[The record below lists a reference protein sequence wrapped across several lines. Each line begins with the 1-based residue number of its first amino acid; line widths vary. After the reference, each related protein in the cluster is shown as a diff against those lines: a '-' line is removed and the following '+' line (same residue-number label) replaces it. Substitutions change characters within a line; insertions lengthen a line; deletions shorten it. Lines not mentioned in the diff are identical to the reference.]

1 MKKIIA
7 IVCALLSVAV
17 TAFGAVD
24 EAGVSTEN
32 NVYVSGKLNDGVS
45 RDCVTLCIKDADGK
59 ALYVNEVETNAEG
72 SYEAKFKY
80 KGGAG
85 EKLNLYVQ
93 DGSEDLAASVEIAN
107 VESVSKI
114 ESVLIKSEHETDIPA
129 IGDFAKAVAKVKNK
143 YADSGRADVIL
154 AYYDENDSLV
164 GMKKTTADFDYALE
178 SEISSDFLEIGEKA
192 RKIKAFVWNSV
203 ELMVP
208 MVEAKTQ
215 DIANI
220 IDVVNPTK
228 VVVAGDSL
236 VHIDGL
242 VQNLE
247 MLYNTRYPE
256 NQITFINKG
265 VGGDTSDGLLSRFDW
280 DVLNDPITG
289 KPDVVIIA
297 SMGYNESFWVY
308 DGGRYD
314 TDYFHSE
321 VKKNYENSMKSI
333 VDKCKENNIDV
344 VLVSQSFYDDNENNS
359 ALTGKL
365 YKNLTEGQAVFDD
378 SARKIASEKG
388 VPFID
393 DHTPFLNYQKE
404 FLANNR
410 TYSGEMFTI
419 NDRVHQSPAGKMI
432 KAALL
437 AKGMGM
443 GETVSSVEIDEN
455 NSVTAVGAK
464 VSDITRDNNGV
475 SYTYKPS
482 SLPVYVSDAYKK
494 AEYFGVNLTDMIN
507 REIIKVK
514 GLEGGAYSVAI
525 DGTEIGEF
533 TDDELLTGVN
543 IAACE
548 NNPGQKTAEQVS
560 KLLSK
565 ASHCAYR
572 NTTAISYVLTKESL
586 GFNVNVNDVNEIKK
600 FIEEH
605 PDGINYSG
613 TYTYSAEDL
622 EKYLAEKETEP
633 QRYTELL
640 AKQTEAKQAAVC
652 GEYTVTIT
660 KK

>member
-59 ALYVNEVETNAEG
+59 ALYVNEVETKADG

-85 EKLNLYVQ
+85 ENLNLYVQ

-154 AYYDENDSLV
+154 AYYDENNAFV

-178 SEISSDFLEIGEKA
+178 SEISSDLLEIGEKA

-455 NSVTAVGAK
+455 NSVTAVGAE
-464 VSDITRDNNGV
+464 VSDITRNNNGV

-514 GLEGGAYSVAI
+514 GLEDGAYSVAI

-565 ASHCAYR
+565 ASHGAYR